1 MGTACLLLT
10 DSNPGAPDLFEPF
23 SLPAPAKLNLFLHI
37 TGRRADGYHELQTVF
52 QFLELADRLHF
63 SAKADSEIRVEPELP
78 GIPVEDNL
86 IWRAA
91 TTLQQHAGYERGAM
105 IRAEK
110 VIPEGGGLG
119 GGSSDAAT
127 TLIGLNHA
135 WKLGYSREKLAGI
148 GLTLGADVP
157 IFLHGHAAWAEGI
170 GEHLTDLAPD
180 EPWYLV
186 LRPDCRISTAG
197 IFGDPELTR
206 NTPSLKICAL
216 SDPGLHND
224 CESVVRRKYPEVDRA
239 MDWLSSFADARLTG
253 TGSCIF
259 APFAERSEADA
270 VLLNLPAEWEG
281 HVTRGRNRSTLFEEL
296 YRLASR

>member
-1 MGTACLLLT
+1 M
-10 DSNPGAPDLFEPF
+10 FEPI

-52 QFLELADRLHF
+52 QFLDLHDRLHF
-63 SAKADSEIRVEPELP
+63 SPLEGDEIQVHPALP
-78 GIPVEDNL
+78 GIEPEENL

-91 TTLQQHAGYERGAM
+91 ELLQKHASCSKGAH

-110 VIPEGGGLG
+110 LIPEGGGLG

-135 WKLGYSREKLAGI
+135 WMLGCSIKELSELGVR
-148 GLTLGADVP
+148 LGADVP

-170 GEHLTDLAPD
+170 GEHLTDIEPI

-186 LRPDCRISTAG
+186 LRPGCRISTAAV
-197 IFGDPELTR
+197 FGHPELTR
-206 NTPSLKICAL
+206 NTPSQKICAL

-224 CESVVRRKYPEVDRA
+224 CEAVVRGQYPEVDRA
-239 MDWLSSFADARLTG
+239 MDWLSTFAEARLTG

-259 APFAERSEADA
+259 AAFAGRAEAES
-270 VLLNLPAEWEG
+270 VLLNLPENWEG
-281 HVTRGRNRSTLFEEL
+281 YVTQGRNRSILFEEL
-296 YRLASR
+296 DRLASS